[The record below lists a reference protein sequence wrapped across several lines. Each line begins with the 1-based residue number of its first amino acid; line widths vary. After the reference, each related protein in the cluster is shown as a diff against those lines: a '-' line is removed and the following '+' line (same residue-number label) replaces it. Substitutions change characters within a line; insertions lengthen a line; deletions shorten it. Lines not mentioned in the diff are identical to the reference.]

1 MRREL
6 VALGLQSHVAQEAL
20 GAQCLVASEQRTA
33 MSFAVRQE
41 VTHDAQGGKW
51 PGQGWGQQRA
61 AGDIPGH
68 GAAGSP
74 VRAEEPLAG
83 AHFCVL
89 SLNPRSP
96 SYRSEIGRASCRER
110 VSSPV

>member
-41 VTHDAQGGKW
+41 VGRRILNHCATREA
-51 PGQGWGQQRA
+51 PL
-61 AGDIPGH
+61 
-68 GAAGSP
+68 P
-74 VRAEEPLAG
+74 V
-83 AHFCVL
+83 
-89 SLNPRSP
+89 S
-96 SYRSEIGRASCRER
+96 
-110 VSSPV
+110 